1 MTFGLISHNDC
12 LRHLAPK
19 QHPEKPAR
27 ITVIQDQLIAQ
38 GLDILMPY
46 TEAPLATSEQLK
58 RVHSDAHV
66 DHMFSLAESG
76 EEYWLDQDTLF
87 TADTLAAARRAAGAC
102 IRAVDLVME
111 GQVKHQ
117 FCLVRPP
124 GHHAERDKAMGFCIF
139 NNIAAGAAHALETY
153 KLERIAIV
161 DFDVHHG
168 NGTEDIFKNEP
179 RILFCSAFQHPFYPD
194 YPFETNNP
202 HIINVPLPAYTG
214 SQEFRK
220 AISDQWL
227 PALNAFRPQLVMIS
241 AGFDA
246 HISDDMSQ
254 FMLTNE
260 DYAWI
265 GEQLTRLANKHA
277 DNRLV
282 AVLEGGYNL
291 DTLAGSVLAFLHE
304 YWKS

>member
-12 LRHLAPK
+12 LRHLAPEN
-19 QHPEKPAR
+19 HPEAAGR

-46 TEAPLATSEQLK
+46 TEAPLASAEQLK
-58 RVHSDAHV
+58 RVHSSEHV
-66 DHMFSLAESG
+66 EHMFALAEST
-76 EEYWLDQDTLF
+76 EEFWLDQDTLF
-87 TADTLAAARRAAGAC
+87 TADTLKAARRAAGAC
-102 IRAVDLVME
+102 IKAVELVME
-111 GQVKHQ
+111 SDIRHQ

-124 GHHAERDKAMGFCIF
+124 GHHAERNRAMGFCIF
-139 NNIAAGAAHALETY
+139 NNIAVGAAHALETY
-153 KLERIAIV
+153 NLSRIAII

-179 RILFCSAFQHPFYPD
+179 RVLFCSAFQHPFYPE
-194 YPFETNNP
+194 YPFETESD

-214 SQEFRK
+214 SKEFQDAITK
-220 AISDQWL
+220 AWL
-227 PALNAFRPQLVMIS
+227 PALDSFKPELMLIS
-241 AGFDA
+241 AGFDG
-246 HISDDMSQ
+246 HVSDDMSQ
-254 FMLTNE
+254 FMLTNH
-260 DYAWI
+260 DYAWL
-265 GEQLTRLANKHA
+265 GEQLTKVAKTHA

-282 AVLEGGYNL
+282 AVLEGGYNQ